1 MANSDLTDNM
11 PETFGHCQSRPEL
24 QAVWACSDF
33 ISHTCISNPALL
45 FDLIETG
52 DLDKRY
58 SSESYRIKIDNR
70 IGICADEETL
80 HRNLRQVRQRE
91 MVRIAWR
98 DLAGFSDLEET
109 MRDLPILAEQT
120 LGLALEHHSRW
131 LSARFGEPFGSNGE
145 PASMVVL
152 GLGKLGGGELNY
164 SSDVDLIFAY
174 DHPGRTHPAT
184 GKDGVDNQVYF
195 TKLGQKI
202 VTALA

>member
-1 MANSDLTDNM
+1 M

-98 DLAGFSDLEET
+98 DLAGFST
-109 MRDLPILAEQT
+109 WKKPCVTCPFSQSRHSAWPWNTIHAGCPP
-120 LGLALEHHSRW
+120 GLASHSGVMVSLPRW
-131 LSARFGEPFGSNGE
+131 SCWGWGNWAV
-145 PASMVVL
+145 AS
-152 GLGKLGGGELNY
+152 
-164 SSDVDLIFAY
+164 
-174 DHPGRTHPAT
+174 
-184 GKDGVDNQVYF
+184 
-195 TKLGQKI
+195 
-202 VTALA
+202 